1 MNLCL
6 AMAMHNEEEE
16 LDCFC
21 FAMAMQK
28 AEDSSLADERLTMTM
43 EDLNGKKFDEVAKL
57 GERDWKFLLTW
68 HGLKVL
74 ENEWAN
80 WENWTMMAYDERLSW
95 QLMTRE
101 RQLIDQ
107 IACLQRDEMEWQR
120 WINDEAERQL
130 MNAEEVAMGNDG
142 CQQEQEPSLPHA
154 RPWKAKFIPRT
165 GDTAGQ
171 KLRHYKDKHNE
182 REYRRKLRRAMAKAI
197 AAAESPGDVSR
208 EPSEPSTE
216 IGDTLGDLEWN
227 WIGEPWGED
236 HHGLADR
243 AAVWNLI
250 GM

>member
-1 MNLCL
+1 
-6 AMAMHNEEEE
+6 
-16 LDCFC
+16 
-21 FAMAMQK
+21 
-28 AEDSSLADERLTMTM
+28 
-43 EDLNGKKFDEVAKL
+43 
-57 GERDWKFLLTW
+57 
-68 HGLKVL
+68 
-74 ENEWAN
+74 
-80 WENWTMMAYDERLSW
+80 
-95 QLMTRE
+95 
-101 RQLIDQ
+101 
-107 IACLQRDEMEWQR
+107 
-120 WINDEAERQL
+120 
-130 MNAEEVAMGNDG
+130 MNAEEVARGNDG

-208 EPSEPSTE
+208 DPSPPSTEMGDDESIWNLIGEPSE
-216 IGDTLGDLEWN
+216 D
-227 WIGEPWGED
+227 D

>member
-16 LDCFC
+16 LDCFR

-28 AEDSSLADERLTMTM
+28 AEDSSLADERLAMSM
-43 EDLNGKKFDEVAKL
+43 EDLNGKKFVQVAKL
-57 GERDWKFLLTW
+57 GDDHLLTW
-68 HGLKVL
+68 HGLKVV

-80 WENWTMMAYDERLSW
+80 WENWTMMYYDKESLSW
-95 QLMTRE
+95 QLMTKE
-101 RQLIDQ
+101 RQLIAQ
-107 IACLQRDEMEWQR
+107 IAFLQRDEMERQR

-142 CQQEQEPSLPHA
+142 CQQEQEPSLPQSSGE
-154 RPWKAKFIPRT
+154 PWKAKFIPRA

-208 EPSEPSTE
+208 DPSPTPTE
-216 IGDTLGDLEWN
+216 IGDEASLWN
-227 WIGEPWGED
+227 LIGQPSED
-236 HHGLADR
+236 DHFGLADR
-243 AAVWNLI
+243 AAVWHLI

>member
-1 MNLCL
+1 
-6 AMAMHNEEEE
+6 
-16 LDCFC
+16 
-21 FAMAMQK
+21 
-28 AEDSSLADERLTMTM
+28 
-43 EDLNGKKFDEVAKL
+43 
-57 GERDWKFLLTW
+57 
-68 HGLKVL
+68 
-74 ENEWAN
+74 
-80 WENWTMMAYDERLSW
+80 MMAYDRESLSW

-182 REYRRKLRRAMAKAI
+182 REYRRKLRKAVAKAS
-197 AAAESPGDVSR
+197 AAAKSPGDVSR
-208 EPSEPSTE
+208 DPSPTPTE
-216 IGDTLGDLEWN
+216 IGDEASLWN
-227 WIGEPWGED
+227 LIGQPSED
-236 HHGLADR
+236 DHFGLADR
-243 AAVWNLI
+243 AAVWHLI